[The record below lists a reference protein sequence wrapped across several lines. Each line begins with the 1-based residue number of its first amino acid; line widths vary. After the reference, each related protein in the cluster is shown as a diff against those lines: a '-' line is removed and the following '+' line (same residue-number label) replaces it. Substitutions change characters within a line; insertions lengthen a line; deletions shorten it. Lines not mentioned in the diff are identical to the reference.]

1 MFKRMALLGILI
13 PILVVASDLT
23 GGFTQT
29 DLNNI
34 TVENIESYTDITFK
48 LTNKVSY
55 TDFRL
60 DDKVVVDLLEVV
72 TDFDG
77 KSWTINRGG
86 IKTISVSKIP
96 SAGLTRVII
105 HCDKEFQY
113 NIYTPNERTL
123 SLRLTTEAES
133 FPTWNASTEEVAKE
147 GTPEEKLSTQ
157 APPLEQGLLSM
168 RLEKADLVTVLRSLA
183 KYSRMNMII
192 GDDVKGTVSV
202 ELKDVHWETAIDLIL
217 KTKGYTYIIEE
228 GIIRVGSAEAF
239 SKEREKV
246 EMAQP
251 IIRKV
256 FELAFTTPEE
266 LSKSVKSLLSKRGI
280 VEKDERTNSLIV
292 TDIPTKVQA
301 VQELVN
307 VLDKKTP
314 QVAIL
319 ARVVDVDK
327 NAARELGLSWE
338 VTNLRKAEWNIEG
351 DVSYVTPPEPTSGLY
366 LNLGTIKNFA
376 KISARLA
383 AMESKQLLKTIANP
397 RITTVNNKEAN
408 IFGGKKFAI
417 TTTDIHGQPIT
428 KWFQAG
434 IELTVTPHINSLED
448 ITMDITVELS
458 DVVPGELE
466 QITQTKATTQS
477 LVKNGQT
484 LVIGGFV
491 HKTESKTK
499 TGIPLL
505 KDIPLIGNLFGKTTT
520 EVREREVLI
529 FITPH
534 IIRDDMEGKI

>member
-1 MFKRMALLGILI
+1 M
-13 PILVVASDLT
+13 
-23 GGFTQT
+23 
-29 DLNNI
+29 
-34 TVENIESYTDITFK
+34 
-48 LTNKVSY
+48 
-55 TDFRL
+55 
-60 DDKVVVDLLEVV
+60 
-72 TDFDG
+72 
-77 KSWTINRGG
+77 
-86 IKTISVSKIP
+86 
-96 SAGLTRVII
+96 
-105 HCDKEFQY
+105 
-113 NIYTPNERTL
+113 
-123 SLRLTTEAES
+123 
-133 FPTWNASTEEVAKE
+133 
-147 GTPEEKLSTQ
+147 
-157 APPLEQGLLSM
+157 
-168 RLEKADLVTVLRSLA
+168 
-183 KYSRMNMII
+183 
-192 GDDVKGTVSV
+192 
-202 ELKDVHWETAIDLIL
+202 
-217 KTKGYTYIIEE
+217 
-228 GIIRVGSAEAF
+228 
-239 SKEREKV
+239 
-246 EMAQP
+246 
-251 IIRKV
+251 
-256 FELAFTTPEE
+256 
-266 LSKSVKSLLSKRGI
+266 
-280 VEKDERTNSLIV
+280 
-292 TDIPTKVQA
+292 QA

-499 TGIPLL
+499 SGIPLL